1 MKQFLVLVLLFI
13 CQNGNTQTRA
23 SQCYFGT
30 CLIDFS
36 TNPFIILSTNAVACH
51 ESPASICGEDGQL
64 LFYSNGG
71 PSPTASYIGGVWSAN
86 GSFMENGQ
94 IMDSAGCMS
103 TYQGA
108 CIIPKPSLNKVE
120 SSEYYLFTN
129 DCLESSVSSSSNFG
143 LTLAV
148 IDMSANN
155 GLGTVVSKYQSIVP
169 YQIITN
175 HTTNNEP
182 LSIIGHANGLDY
194 WLFSYTKD
202 SLYRLPITTTGIGTP
217 TLLFPSGGRILF
229 SPSKNNA
236 IIGHKYYSFDAQTGD
251 LNFITDFTSSTRQ
264 YAFSS
269 DGTKLYTLLGGTL
282 TQYDCLASNLMAS
295 QIIVA
300 TSINSATYQLFL
312 ADNSYIYLAGSVK
325 TYIDAKI
332 VCPNN
337 SGVSCGFDPADM
349 SLFGGFTGTN
359 NFTNIPAHW
368 LYKAATNCNLGVE
381 DETTNQ
387 LFSIVQSPNQLTVS
401 SSISEKCTVQLVH
414 SSGALVFKTDFIE
427 TTVIDQEG
435 LAKGIYFAVF
445 ETLSGVQVTK
455 KIGVY

>member
-1 MKQFLVLVLLFI
+1 MKQFLVLFLLFI
-13 CQNGNTQTRA
+13 SQNGITQTRA

-30 CLIDFS
+30 CVIDFS
-36 TNPFIILSTNAVACH
+36 MNPFSVISTNAAACL
-51 ESPASICGEDGQL
+51 ESPASICGENGQL

-94 IMDSAGCMS
+94 IMDSAGCVS

-108 CIIPKPSLNKVE
+108 CIIPKPSLNKVVN
-120 SSEYYLFTN
+120 SEYYLFTK
-129 DCLESSVSSSSNFG
+129 DCLESSVSNTSNFG

-169 YQIITN
+169 YQFISSHSTN
-175 HTTNNEP
+175 YEP
-182 LSIIGHANGLDY
+182 LAIIGHANGVDY

-202 SLYRLPITTTGIGTP
+202 SLYRLPITTAGIGTP

-229 SPSKNNA
+229 SPSKNNVM
-236 IIGHKYYSFDAQTGD
+236 IGHTYYSFDAQTGE
-251 LNFITDFTSSTRQ
+251 LVSIADFTPSYRQ

-269 DGTKLYTLLGGTL
+269 DGTKLYTLKSGTL
-282 TQYDCLASNLMAS
+282 TQYDCLASDLLAS
-295 QIIVA
+295 ADVIS
-300 TSINSATYQLFL
+300 TSINATVNQLFL
-312 ADNSYIYLAGSVK
+312 ADNSYIYLAGSET

-337 SGVSCGFDPADM
+337 AGNSCGLDQTDM
-349 SLFGGFTGTN
+349 SLFGGFTGSN
-359 NFTNIPAHW
+359 GFTNIPAHW
-368 LYKAATNCNLGVE
+368 LYKTATNCNLGVE
-381 DETTNQ
+381 EETNNQ
-387 LFSIVQSPNQLTVS
+387 LFSVFQSANQLTLAS
-401 SSISEKCTVQLVH
+401 AISEKCTVQLVH
-414 SSGALVFKTDFIE
+414 SSGALVIKTEFVE

>member
-1 MKQFLVLVLLFI
+1 MKQFLFLILLFL

-36 TNPFIILSTNAVACH
+36 GDPFSILSINVEGCR
-51 ESPASICGEDGQL
+51 ESPASICDENGQL

-71 PSPTASYIGGVWSAN
+71 PSPTAAHIGGVWSAN

-94 IMDSAGCMS
+94 IMDSAGCLS
-103 TYQGA
+103 AYQGA
-108 CIIPKPSLNKVE
+108 CIIPKPSINKSE
-120 SSEYYLFTN
+120 NSEYYLFTN
-129 DCLESSVSSSSNFG
+129 DCLESSVSSSGNAG

-155 GLGTVVSKYQSIVP
+155 GLGTVVSKYESIVP
-169 YQIITN
+169 YQIISF

-182 LSIIGHANGLDY
+182 LAIIGHANEVDY

-202 SLYRLPITTTGIGTP
+202 SLYRLPITTSGIGTP

-236 IIGHKYYSFDAQTGD
+236 IIGHTYYSFDAQTGS
-251 LNFITDFTSSTRQ
+251 LTLIADFTASYRQ

-269 DGTKLYTLLGGTL
+269 DGSKLYTLKDGTL
-282 TQYDCLASNLMAS
+282 TQYDCLASDLMAS
-295 QIIVA
+295 ADVIS
-300 TSINSATYQLFL
+300 TSINATVNQLFL
-312 ADNSYIYLAGSVK
+312 ADNSFIYLAGSAK
-325 TYIDAKI
+325 TYIDGKI

-337 SGVSCGFDPADM
+337 SGVSCGFDPTDM
-349 SLFGGFTGTN
+349 SLFGGFTGMN

-381 DETTNQ
+381 VETNSQ
-387 LFSIVQSPNQLTVS
+387 LFSIFQSTNQLTVS
-401 SSISEKCTVQLVH
+401 SAISEKCTVQLIH

-427 TTVIDQEG
+427 STVIDQAG